1 MKGSSDFVFVESLL
15 GSLDRGEEDY
25 GCGMGAFPP
34 SSVGRRRGEAKAEA
48 KEASLLLPNMHVEE
62 KWERKEKKKKKA
74 AARRFPLSL
83 PPLHAIQGKGIPHCW
98 RKLIIP
104 NFIACYDVI
113 VVLFFSPA
121 LANPVPPKKREVVGV
136 GEEEEER
143 EE

>member
-1 MKGSSDFVFVESLL
+1 
-15 GSLDRGEEDY
+15 
-25 GCGMGAFPP
+25 MGVAWGPFPP
-34 SSVGRRRGEAKAEA
+34 PPSDGGGGEAKAEA

-62 KWERKEKKKKKA
+62 KWGRKEKKKKKA

-83 PPLHAIQGKGIPHCW
+83 PPLHAIQGKGIPQCW

-104 NFIACYDVI
+104 NFIVCYDVI
-113 VVLFFSPA
+113 VVLFYSPA

-136 GEEEEER
+136 GGEEEER